1 MKQAAVSST
10 DQGDGKWRS
19 FWGIYF
25 PKTES
30 FQNSAAHGFF
40 TLQNVTEMGA
50 FEAMTPRK
58 STLISLSLNCGSPSA
73 DISHTR
79 GAAKSH
85 LRPIDLLR

>member
-10 DQGDGKWRS
+10 DQGGGKWRS
-19 FWGIYF
+19 FWGN
-25 PKTES
+25 TES

-40 TLQNVTEMGA
+40 TLQNLIEMGA

-58 STLISLSLNCGSPSA
+58 STLISLSLNCGSPLA

-79 GAAKSH
+79 SAAKSH